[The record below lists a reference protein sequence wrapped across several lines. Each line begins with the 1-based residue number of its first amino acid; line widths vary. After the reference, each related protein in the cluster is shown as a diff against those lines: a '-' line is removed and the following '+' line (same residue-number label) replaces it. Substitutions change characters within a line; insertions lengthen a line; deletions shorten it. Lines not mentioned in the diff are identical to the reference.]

1 MTIGSVLYSGY
12 QALMEYVVAHTLT
25 CLVPAF
31 FIAGAIAAF
40 VSKDAV
46 LKYFGPQANKFLAYG
61 VASVSGAIL
70 AVCSCTVLPLFAGI
84 HRKGAGLGPAIA
96 FLYSGPAINILAM
109 VYTARLLGFDLGLA
123 RAIGAVS
130 FAAVIGLIMALIFR
144 KEEKEKEAAAS
155 AAPMFAANGDGK
167 VSDWHRLAFL
177 VFLIAILLTATAR
190 VGDLIKW
197 SGVAIEILL
206 VIYACRYW
214 FAKEEVNHWLNET
227 WKLARLIVPV
237 LLIGVFFAG
246 IIKAMLPPAW
256 VARFVGGNTVASNFI
271 ASLSGALMY
280 FATLTEVPI
289 MKVLMGLGMG
299 RGPVL
304 AMLLAGPALS
314 LPSMLVIQRIVGTKK
329 AVAYILL
336 VVVFATI
343 TGLAFGAL
351 GL

>member
-1 MTIGSVLYSGY
+1 V
-12 QALMEYVVAHTLT
+12 EYVLAHTLT

-40 VSKDAV
+40 VSQESV
-46 LKYFGPQANKFLAYG
+46 LKYFGPHANKFLAYS
-61 VASVSGAIL
+61 VASISGAIL

-96 FLYSGPAINILAM
+96 FLYSGPAINILAV
-109 VYTARLLGFDLGLA
+109 VYTARLLGFNIGLA

-130 FAAVIGLIMALIFR
+130 FAAIIGLIMALIFH
-144 KEEKEKEAAAS
+144 KEETAKKANSTA
-155 AAPMFAANGDGK
+155 FAFADPART
-167 VSDWHRLAFL
+167 SDWHRLAFL
-177 VFLIAILLTATAR
+177 LILIAILLTGTAR
-190 VGDLIKW
+190 VSSIVKW
-197 SGVAIEILL
+197 SGVAIEILI
-206 VIYACRYW
+206 VIYACKYW

-227 WKLARLIVPV
+227 WKLAKLIVPV

-246 IIKAMLPPAW
+246 MVKVLLSPTW
-256 VARFVGGNTVASNFI
+256 VARFVGGNSVTSNFI
-271 ASLSGALMY
+271 ASFSGALMY

-314 LPSMLVIQRIVGTKK
+314 LPSMLAIQRIVGTKK
-329 AVAYILL
+329 AFAYISL
-336 VVVFATI
+336 VVVFATV

>member
-12 QALMEYVVAHTLT
+12 LALMEYIVAHTLT
-25 CLVPAF
+25 CLIPAF

-40 VSKDAV
+40 VSKDSV
-46 LKYFGPQANKFLAYG
+46 LKYFGPKANKFLAYG
-61 VASVSGAIL
+61 VASISGAIL

-109 VYTARLLGFDLGLA
+109 VYTARLLGFDIGLA

-130 FAAVIGLIMALIFR
+130 FAAIIGLIMALIFHE
-144 KEEKEKEAAAS
+144 EEKEKEAKAEV
-155 AAPMFAANGDGK
+155 PLFAANGDGK
-167 VSDWHRLAFL
+167 TSDWHRLAFL

-206 VIYACRYW
+206 VVYACRYW
-214 FAKEEVNHWLNET
+214 FAKEEVSHWLNET
-227 WKLARLIVPV
+227 WKLARLIVPI

-246 IIKAMLPPAW
+246 MIKAMLPPAW
-256 VARFVGGNTVASNFI
+256 VARFVGGNTVTSNFI
-271 ASLSGALMY
+271 ASFSGALMY

-289 MKVLMGLGMG
+289 IKALMELGMG

-304 AMLLAGPALS
+304 ALLLAGPALS
-314 LPSMLVIQRIVGTKK
+314 LPSMLAIGRILGVKK
-329 AVAYILL
+329 TAVYVLL

-351 GL
+351 CL